1 MKKFMLTALVAAPL
15 AFATSAYAQTAPD
28 HSALDSNADGAVSLA
43 EVKAALPDL
52 TDEAIIAADADK
64 DGNLSA
70 EEYAALT
77 AG

>member
-1 MKKFMLTALVAAPL
+1 MTKFMITALVAAPL
-15 AFATSAYAQTAPD
+15 AFATSAYAQAPD

-52 TDEAIIAADADK
+52 TDEAIIGADADK